1 MAVYKP
7 SQFIPSLDEID
18 ANQNNTFSCQVN
30 TSGNP
35 AKAYKLDI
43 LSIDSETT
51 IYDGAATNLS
61 PQVLNKGRLQIPN
74 VSNTTSGMSKLV
86 NGKDYQWGARI
97 YDAIVGSTAQPKTL
111 VCSGYLVGSTR
122 YVLWT
127 TTDYTTTPDALVM
140 DRWIEF
146 NMSNQSNY
154 LPVPIPNPDN
164 MVLPTGAYRERKQ
177 ISWVENEL
185 GWNKNFIKIELE
197 EPFTYNYKDET
208 EFQVYLCSDQHT
220 QTSVF
225 IDPND
230 VIERGYYIEIYT
242 PDGQTLLE
250 TKRKIMGYGESTGEV
265 RVQDPFNSIPV
276 NGQIFKIY
284 SYDYVTAT
292 YTEQSF
298 TSSNKVG
305 GAPVAGT
312 FKVVNNRWDSSKK
325 QLFIQPNVNIKTDI
339 TNPNEIVFDNNGA
352 RVDINKTI
360 STTVVPRKT
369 TDTTFNPLDN
379 SQWLLTSGT
388 SPTSII
394 PSVSPKSYYK
404 VYSDFMDTF
413 PFSVFYART
422 TPTRVL
428 QFKNANEM
436 VGVDNPFITV
446 NNDTAINW
454 RDVTFNTTWTQIE
467 GVEVKYYHYYLY
479 DTNGDLVIESDDIYN
494 SIMEWTFRGLTS
506 GTETQ
511 PEHYSIKIKIVD
523 QYDKE
528 FTNEASFLVYYEVE
542 QGIIPLDVS
551 LNCDEH
557 GMLVVPQAPVYVLTK
572 DDGNMPT
579 VDSRDLNSI
588 EDYLQIPAG
597 KVLNYVCMD
606 DAEQTPIVITPDFS
620 YFTKFQLTADFLKN
634 IKKNN
639 EETILKIA
647 HATDISTGVAKDSVE
662 YSLKIGGF
670 ETFYQDDN
678 GVFHLNPNVG
688 QIKLYK
694 ENNVTPI
701 ACFDGKSSYDLFE
714 NDVDKKLKKPTKVKY
729 ALQDASYGAYKSY
742 EYLPRPYAGNLELNT
757 DTIYTALNDSIFSGE
772 IYRAGA
778 LYKWN
783 GGNGYVQV
791 TDSQYVYVETLN
803 QVEGATY
810 DSLGVPETCRSSDNI
825 TVGWTEFGT
834 PYTVTAGNKK
844 LRVKVTEATLQ
855 LDGRAPKTYSAQE
868 LMDRFISNI
877 NRLRTIEEKGYDK
890 DDTRIEVNTLNMI
903 NSRISTALGLS
914 LKSSYINA
922 AGGASISS
930 FYSIDNIQ
938 GYNDNIWV
946 DCEELIAQNS
956 EYLGTK
962 WFNFYMTVVDNKVSC
977 YISIVNNR

>member
-1 MAVYKP
+1 
-7 SQFIPSLDEID
+7 
-18 ANQNNTFSCQVN
+18 
-30 TSGNP
+30 
-35 AKAYKLDI
+35 
-43 LSIDSETT
+43 
-51 IYDGAATNLS
+51 
-61 PQVLNKGRLQIPN
+61 
-74 VSNTTSGMSKLV
+74 
-86 NGKDYQWGARI
+86 
-97 YDAIVGSTAQPKTL
+97 
-111 VCSGYLVGSTR
+111 
-122 YVLWT
+122 
-127 TTDYTTTPDALVM
+127 
-140 DRWIEF
+140 
-146 NMSNQSNY
+146 
-154 LPVPIPNPDN
+154 
-164 MVLPTGAYRERKQ
+164 
-177 ISWVENEL
+177 
-185 GWNKNFIKIELE
+185 
-197 EPFTYNYKDET
+197 
-208 EFQVYLCSDQHT
+208 
-220 QTSVF
+220 
-225 IDPND
+225 
-230 VIERGYYIEIYT
+230 
-242 PDGQTLLE
+242 
-250 TKRKIMGYGESTGEV
+250 
-265 RVQDPFNSIPV
+265 
-276 NGQIFKIY
+276 
-284 SYDYVTAT
+284 
-292 YTEQSF
+292 
-298 TSSNKVG
+298 
-305 GAPVAGT
+305 
-312 FKVVNNRWDSSKK
+312 
-325 QLFIQPNVNIKTDI
+325 
-339 TNPNEIVFDNNGA
+339 
-352 RVDINKTI
+352 
-360 STTVVPRKT
+360 
-369 TDTTFNPLDN
+369 
-379 SQWLLTSGT
+379 
-388 SPTSII
+388 
-394 PSVSPKSYYK
+394 
-404 VYSDFMDTF
+404 
-413 PFSVFYART
+413 
-422 TPTRVL
+422 
-428 QFKNANEM
+428 
-436 VGVDNPFITV
+436 
-446 NNDTAINW
+446 
-454 RDVTFNTTWTQIE
+454 
-467 GVEVKYYHYYLY
+467 
-479 DTNGDLVIESDDIYN
+479 
-494 SIMEWTFRGLTS
+494 MEWTFRGLTS

-597 KVLNYVCMD
+597 EVLNYVCMD

-694 ENNVTPI
+694 ENNITPI

-714 NDVDKKLKKPTKVKY
+714 NDVDKKLKKPTQVKY

-844 LRVKVTEATLQ
+844 LRVKVAEATLS
-855 LDGRAPKTYSAQE
+855 LDSRAPKTYSAQE

-877 NRLRTIEEKGYDK
+877 NRLRTIEEKSYDK

-946 DCEELIAQNS
+946 DCEELIAQNY

>member
-43 LSIDSETT
+43 LSIDGETT

-61 PQVLNKGRLQIPN
+61 SQVLNKGRLQIPN

-557 GMLVVPQAPVYVLTK
+557 GMLVIPQAPVYVLTK

-597 KVLNYVCMD
+597 EVLNYVCMD

-714 NDVDKKLKKPTKVKY
+714 NDVDKKLKKPTQVKY

-844 LRVKVTEATLQ
+844 LRVKVAEATLS

-877 NRLRTIEEKGYDK
+877 NRLRTIEEKSYDK

-903 NSRISTALGLS
+903 NSRIRTALGLS

-922 AGGASISS
+922 VGGASISS

-962 WFNFYMTVVDNKVSC
+962 WFNFYMTVVNNKVSC